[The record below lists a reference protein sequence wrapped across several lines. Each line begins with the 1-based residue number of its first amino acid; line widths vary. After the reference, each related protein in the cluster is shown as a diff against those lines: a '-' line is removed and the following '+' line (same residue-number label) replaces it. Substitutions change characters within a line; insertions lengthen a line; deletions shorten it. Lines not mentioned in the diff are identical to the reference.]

1 MEKYVKVLRKFG
13 LSDYEIHIYMALLRN
28 GPRHVT
34 DIARDTGYHRP
45 LIYKTLRT
53 LRERGYITP
62 VPGSGK
68 QKLYHVTDPQWLKRE
83 IEDFTRQWE
92 HIIDEL
98 STLFYKKKDQPNL
111 EIKEWVEE
119 IRAIHS
125 DLVHSLK
132 KWDVYYRYSS
142 SFRNYSDRSKYVPDD
157 YFRLQKEKELQRFVI
172 TSEEMKQYRIG
183 NPLREVVAIPEWFD
197 LFNDNITKL
206 IYGDKVAII
215 DYNSLS
221 WWVIESARFA
231 EYERKIFLMLY
242 KLLKKNEQ

>member
-1 MEKYVKVLRKFG
+1 MDKYKKILQRFG
-13 LSDYEIHIYMALLRN
+13 LSEYEVHIYLALLQY
-28 GPRHVT
+28 GPRHIT

-68 QKLYHVTDPQWLKRE
+68 QKYYHITDPQWLKKE
-83 IEDFTRQWE
+83 IEEFTKQSE

-98 STLFYKKKDQPNL
+98 SGIFHKKKDQPAL
-111 EIKEWVEE
+111 TIKEGVEE

-132 KWDVYYRYSS
+132 KGDVYYRYSS
-142 SFRNYSDRSKYVPDD
+142 SFRNYSDRSKYVPSD
-157 YFRLQKEKELQRFVI
+157 YFQLQKDKELHRYVI
-172 TSEEMKQYRIG
+172 TSEEMKQYRVG
-183 NPLREVVAIPEWFD
+183 NPLRDVVSIPEGFD
-197 LFNDNITKL
+197 CFNDNITKL

-221 WWVIESARFA
+221 GWIIESARFA
-231 EYERKIFLMLY
+231 EYEKKIFLMLY
-242 KLLKKNEQ
+242 KLLKKSGQ